1 MVRQMYANT
10 PAANLEAVL
19 QHRHQPHHGK
29 TVADAG
35 GKLEA
40 IDHVEEAALSSNSS
54 APHLVEATIDGRS
67 SRAVCLHA
75 AAHWPMPKKIA
86 GGLHCEHTQAWH
98 ACNKGFFCMYLPPA
112 AIAHF
117 HKRATAGIER
127 SKTVFA
133 IVAGPSAELLYTPT
147 IGVLVGSAAT
157 PPADVT
163 ALLAARLRGQRSHNY
178 VRCLSVGVKHAPLC
192 SMCRLLIGAE

>member
-54 APHLVEATIDGRS
+54 APHLVEATFDGRS

-98 ACNKGFFCMYLPPA
+98 ACNKGFFRMYLPPA

-133 IVAGPSAELLYTPT
+133 IVAGPSAELLYTNNWCACRECRNHP
-147 IGVLVGSAAT
+147 
-157 PPADVT
+157 
-163 ALLAARLRGQRSHNY
+163 LLMSP
-178 VRCLSVGVKHAPLC
+178 RCLRRDCVGNVRTITYVV
-192 SMCRLLIGAE
+192 CRSA

>member
-10 PAANLEAVL
+10 PAANVEAVL
-19 QHRHQPHHGK
+19 QYRHQPHHGK

-98 ACNKGFFCMYLPPA
+98 ACNKGFSLPQTS
-112 AIAHF
+112 HRR
-117 HKRATAGIER
+117 HREEQDCVCHRRRAER
-127 SKTVFA
+127 RTV
-133 IVAGPSAELLYTPT
+133 VHQQ
-147 IGVLVGSAAT
+147 LV
-157 PPADVT
+157 
-163 ALLAARLRGQRSHNY
+163 
-178 VRCLSVGVKHAPLC
+178 CL
-192 SMCRLLIGAE
+192 